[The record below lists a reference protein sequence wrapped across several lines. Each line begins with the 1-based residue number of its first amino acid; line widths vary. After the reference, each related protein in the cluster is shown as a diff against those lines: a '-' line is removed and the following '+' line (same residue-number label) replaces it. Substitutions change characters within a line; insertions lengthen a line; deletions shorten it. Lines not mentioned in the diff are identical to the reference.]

1 MSPRSKAHRHVPVL
15 LAETVAALQPQPG
28 DVVVDCTVGLGGHA
42 TALLRAV
49 QPGGRLLGLDLDPA
63 SLDVAR
69 RALEATGGAF
79 TLNHTNFAALP
90 TVLAEAGLAAADV
103 VVADLGVSSPQLDDP
118 ARGFA
123 FRLDGPLDM
132 RMDSTRGQTAA
143 SLLAKIPERT
153 LADALRDL
161 GDEEDADAIA
171 REVVA
176 ERARAPI
183 DTTRRLME
191 IVCRARDFTLRRAAG
206 AKLHPATRTFQVLRM
221 LVNRELPNLER
232 LLAILPD
239 VVAPGGRVAI
249 LTFHSGED
257 RRVKAALRDGR
268 RGGLWSAISPDP
280 VRASPEEIA
289 ANPRSRS
296 AKLRWAI
303 RAPAVATGPRG
314 SR

>member
-1 MSPRSKAHRHVPVL
+1 MSPRAKGAHRHVPVL
-15 LAETVAALQPQPG
+15 LDETVAALAPRPG
-28 DVVVDCTVGLGGHA
+28 EIVVDCTVGRGGHA

-63 SLDVAR
+63 SLEVAR
-69 RALEATGGAF
+69 RACDATGGAF
-79 TLNHTNFAALP
+79 TLHHANFAALP
-90 TVLAEAGLAAADV
+90 TILAEAGVARADAL
-103 VVADLGVSSPQLDDP
+103 VADLGVSSPQLDDP

-132 RMDSTRGQTAA
+132 RMDPTRGQTAA
-143 SLLAKIPERT
+143 ALLAKIAEGD
-153 LADALRDL
+153 LAEALRDL
-161 GDEEDADAIA
+161 GDEEDAEAIA

-176 ERARAPI
+176 ERTRAPI

-221 LVNRELPNLER
+221 LVNREIPNLER

-249 LTFHSGED
+249 LAFHSGED
-257 RRVKAALRDGR
+257 RRVKAEFRDGL
-268 RGGLWSAISPDP
+268 RGGIWSRVSEDP
-280 VRASPEEIA
+280 VRASPEEIE
-289 ANPRSRS
+289 ANPRARS
-296 AKLRWAI
+296 AKLRWAV
-303 RAPAVATGPRG
+303 RAVTTGA
-314 SR
+314 